1 MMIVRIVSGVVT
13 SRGISH
19 AGSAVELPEVEA
31 TMLIR
36 MGRAAPLADDAPAP
50 QHREDSLP
58 VVRRGRPP
66 KQKAE

>member
-19 AGSAVELPEVEA
+19 AGAAVDLPEVEA
-31 TMLIR
+31 AMLIR
-36 MGRAAPLADDAPAP
+36 MGRAALLVDEAPAP

-58 VVRRGRPP
+58 VSRRTR
-66 KQKAE
+66 KKAD

>member
-19 AGSAVELPEVEA
+19 AGAAVDLPDVEA

-50 QHREDSLP
+50 QHREADLP
-58 VVRRGRPP
+58 VSRRSR
-66 KQKAE
+66 KKAE